1 MPRVDNNRK
10 TVSGI
15 RVIGKSDAVP
25 FLFLRSERAESLLQ
39 CVFLYPA
46 DEVVSRLCIKDNSL
60 WMER

>member
-1 MPRVDNNRK
+1 MPLVLIITEK

-25 FLFLRSERAESLLQ
+25 FFCFCGANEAESLLQ

-46 DEVVSRLCIKDNSL
+46 DEVVSACA
-60 WMER
+60 